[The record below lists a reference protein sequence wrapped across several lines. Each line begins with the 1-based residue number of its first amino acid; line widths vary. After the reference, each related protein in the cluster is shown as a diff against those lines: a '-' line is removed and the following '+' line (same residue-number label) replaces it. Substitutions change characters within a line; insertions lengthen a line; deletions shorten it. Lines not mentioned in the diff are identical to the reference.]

1 MTKLFSPAIKIIN
14 KMRYKKKITF
24 MALLFF
30 IPIGIQFFYHIDT
43 IYRQKDNLTQQLKSI
58 ESNKNVILLIKKIAE
73 YRGLN
78 QKHVN
83 TNDRFKNKINRLKQE
98 IDRTFSEIKNPFL
111 RQNSLFK
118 KSYYN
123 WKNIKDKNIDENS
136 FNKYSK
142 IIKLLIYLVDA
153 NIHIINQQYQTIQ
166 LHYISDILNN
176 KLLWI
181 SEYIAQTRGIG
192 TKILSKKKI
201 TDKEKNTLLHLYTLI
216 KANHNDI
223 VTSQYLNNIY
233 LEQKNLYKQDTLEL
247 NQFLNIV
254 NENFITNSKFEIES
268 KKFFSYASD
277 IIQNKYKIRENLLNI
292 YRSLINEQKQSLTK
306 RANYSFVLIL
316 TLLFF
321 MFYIIGAFYYSVIR
335 SLKQLNYAS
344 MEITKGHLQTTLKT
358 ETEDELNDAFIT
370 FNQMAESIRENTAF
384 LDGYKLAID
393 ESSIV
398 SKTDKHGFI
407 TYANQKFCDL
417 SGYEKSE
424 LLGQPHNIIRHPDV
438 PKEVFKEL
446 WRTIKSKQVW
456 QGIVPNKRKDGSTY
470 IVNATIMPMLNADG
484 EIKEYIAVRHDITE
498 LEESKELLK
507 KQETDYLTKLYNRNK
522 MVKDIKLFHNPVL
535 IFLNINSFGKL
546 NDFFGSKTGDQV
558 LITLS
563 SWLYRI
569 TQNNGAKLYKLHAD
583 QFAILSEKNSTKE
596 EHFISFITQILEF
609 IESNTI
615 EDENQN
621 QITISMT
628 AGIAFNQRNEHKN
641 LLTHADIALK
651 QAKKANKKFIIF
663 EQSMQ
668 QEDNYS
674 KNMEWIQEIRSA
686 INEDRITPYY
696 QPIINNKNEKIEKYE
711 ALVRLIKRDGQ
722 VISPFFFLDI
732 AKQVN
737 LYEQITH
744 IVINKSFKTFR
755 NLPYE
760 FSINL
765 SVDDIN
771 NNKTIEFLKNRLEE
785 FPNPNRVVLEI
796 VESEQI
802 TDYTKV
808 EQFIKEVKSYGV
820 KIAIDDFGSGYS
832 NFEHILRLDADYL
845 KIDGSLIKNID
856 KEQNALIIVKAI
868 NDFSKRLSRK
878 TIVEF
883 VRNRK
888 IYDIVKALGCDY
900 SQGFYLG
907 EPMQNPKVENYI
919 KQKDLEI
926 APN

>member
-1 MTKLFSPAIKIIN
+1 MIELFSPAIKIIN

-43 IYRQKDNLTQQLKSI
+43 IYRQKDNLNQQLQSVD
-58 ESNKNVILLIKKIAE
+58 SNKNLVLLIKKIAE
-73 YRGLN
+73 YRGLS
-78 QKHVN
+78 QKQVDAKN
-83 TNDRFKNKINRLKQE
+83 MFKKEINRLEKE
-98 IDRTFSEIKNPFL
+98 INILFLKIESPFLIQNPLFKRSYERWKDIKN
-111 RQNSLFK
+111 
-118 KSYYN
+118 
-123 WKNIKDKNIDENS
+123 KNIDKKY
-136 FNKYSK
+136 FDKYSQ
-142 IIKLLIYLVDA
+142 IIKLLINLVDA
-153 NIHIINQQYQTIQ
+153 NMHIGNQQYQTIQ
-166 LHYISDILNN
+166 LHYISDILHN
-176 KLLWI
+176 KLLWL
-181 SEYIAQTRGIG
+181 SEYLAQTRGIS
-192 TKILSKKKI
+192 TRILSTKEI
-201 TDKEKNTLLHLYTLI
+201 TDQEKTDLLHLYTLI
-216 KANHNDI
+216 KANQDAI
-223 VTSQYLNNIY
+223 STSQYLNN
-233 LEQKNLYKQDTLEL
+233 LYSQQEDLYIKDTLEL
-247 NQFLNIV
+247 NQFLNIL
-254 NENFITNSKFEIES
+254 NENFITNSKFTIDS
-268 KKFFSYASD
+268 KEFFTYASK
-277 IIQNKYKIRENLLNI
+277 IIQNKYKIRDNLLKI
-292 YRSLINEQKQSLTK
+292 YKSLIKEQQRELTS
-306 RANYSFVLIL
+306 RANYSFILIS
-316 TLLFF
+316 LLLLF

-344 MEITKGHLQTTLKT
+344 MEITKGHLQTTLT
-358 ETEDELNDAFIT
+358 TDTDDELNDAFIT

-384 LDGYKLAID
+384 LDGYKIAID

-398 SKTDKHGFI
+398 SKTDTHGFI
-407 TYANQKFCDL
+407 TYANQKFCDI

-438 PKEVFKEL
+438 PRDVFKDL
-446 WRTIKSKQVW
+446 WKIIKSKQVW
-456 QGIVPNKRKDGSTY
+456 QGIVPNKRKDGTTY
-470 IVNATIMPMLNADG
+470 IVNATIIPMLDANG
-484 EIKEYIAVRHDITE
+484 NIKEYIAVRHDITE

-563 SWLYRI
+563 SWLDRI
-569 TQNNGAKLYKLHAD
+569 TKNNGAKLYKLHAD
-583 QFAILSEKNSTKE
+583 QFAILSEKNSTKDE
-596 EHFISFITQILEF
+596 YFIRFITQILEF

-628 AGIAFNQRNEHKN
+628 AGIAFNQGNEHKN

-651 QAKKANKKFIIF
+651 QAKKANKKFTIF
-663 EQSMQ
+663 DQSMQ

-696 QPIINNKNEKIEKYE
+696 QPIINNKTGKIEKYE

-744 IVINKSFKTFR
+744 IVINKSFETFK

-771 NNKTIEFLKNRLEE
+771 NNNTIKFLKNRFEN
-785 FPNPNRVVLEI
+785 FPNLNRVVLEI

-808 EQFIKEVKSYGV
+808 EKFIKDVKSYGV

-832 NFEHILRLDADYL
+832 NFEHILRLDANYL

-856 KEQNALIIVKAI
+856 KDQNALIIVKAI
-868 NDFSKRLSRK
+868 NDFSKRLNRK

-883 VRNRK
+883 VHNRK
-888 IYDIVKALGCDY
+888 IYDIVRALGCDY

-907 EPMQNPKVENYI
+907 EPMQSPKVEEYLA
-919 KQKDLEI
+919 KEVLEI
-926 APN
+926 N

>member
-1 MTKLFSPAIKIIN
+1 LIELFSPAIKIIN

-43 IYRQKDNLTQQLKSI
+43 IYKQKNNLNQQLQSLD
-58 ESNKNVILLIKKIAE
+58 SNKNLVLLIKKIAE

-83 TNDRFKNKINRLKQE
+83 TQNIFKDRINKLEEEINIL
-98 IDRTFSEIKNPFL
+98 FSEVESPFL
-111 RQNSLFK
+111 RQNPLFK
-118 KSYYN
+118 KSHES
-123 WKNIKDKNIDENS
+123 WIEIKNRDKKS
-136 FNKYSK
+136 FDKYSQT
-142 IIKLLIYLVDA
+142 IKLLINLVDS
-153 NIHIINQQYQTIQ
+153 NMHTGSQQYQTIQ
-166 LHYISDILNN
+166 LHYISDILHN
-176 KLLWI
+176 KLLWL
-181 SEYIAQTRGIG
+181 SEHLAQTRGIG
-192 TKILSKKKI
+192 SRILSKKEI
-201 TDKEKNTLLHLYTLI
+201 TDQEKTDLLHLYTLI
-216 KANHNDI
+216 KANHDAI
-223 VTSQYLNNIY
+223 STSQYLNKIY
-233 LEQKNLYKQDTLEL
+233 YEQENLYIQDTLEL
-247 NQFLNIV
+247 NQFLNIL
-254 NENFITNSKFEIES
+254 NENFITNSKFAISS
-268 KKFFSYASD
+268 KEFFTYASN
-277 IIQNKYKIRENLLNI
+277 IIQNKYKMRENLLKI
-292 YRSLINEQKQSLTK
+292 YKSLIKEQQQSLTNK
-306 RANYSFVLIL
+306 ANYSFVLISL
-316 TLLFF
+316 LLFF

-344 MEITKGHLQTTLKT
+344 MEITKGHLQTTLIT
-358 ETEDELNDAFIT
+358 DTEDELNDAFIT

-384 LDGYKLAID
+384 LDGYKIAID

-398 SKTDKHGFI
+398 SKTDIHGFI
-407 TYANQKFCDL
+407 TYANQKFCDI
-417 SGYEKSE
+417 SGYKKSE
-424 LLGQPHNIIRHPDV
+424 LLGKPHNIIRHPDV
-438 PKEVFKEL
+438 PREIFKEL
-446 WRTIKSKQVW
+446 WKTIKAKEVW
-456 QGIVPNKRKDGSTY
+456 QGIVPNKRKDGTTY
-470 IVNATIMPMLNADG
+470 IVNATIIPMLDANG
-484 EIKEYIAVRHDITE
+484 NIKEYIAVRHDITE

-507 KQETDYLTKLYNRNK
+507 KQETDYLTKLYNRNR

-563 SWLYRI
+563 SWLDRI

-596 EHFISFITQILEF
+596 EYFISFITQILEF

-628 AGIAFNQRNEHKN
+628 AGIAFNHKNEHKN

-651 QAKKANKKFIIF
+651 QAKKANKKFTIF
-663 EQSMQ
+663 DQSMQ
-668 QEDNYS
+668 QENNYS

-686 INEDRITPYY
+686 INEDRIIPYY
-696 QPIINNKNEKIEKYE
+696 QPIINNKTEKIEKYE
-711 ALVRLIKRDGQ
+711 ALVRLIKRDKE

-744 IVINKSFKTFR
+744 IMINKSFATFR

-765 SVDDIN
+765 SIDDIN
-771 NNKTIEFLKNRLEE
+771 NSKTIKFLKNRLEN
-785 FPNPNRVVLEI
+785 FPNPQRVVLEI

-808 EQFIKEVKSYGV
+808 EKFIKDVKSYGV

-832 NFEHILRLDADYL
+832 NFEHILRLDANYL

-856 KEQNALIIVKAI
+856 KDQNALIIVKAI
-868 NDFSKRLSRK
+868 NDFSKRLNRK

-883 VRNRK
+883 VHNRK

-907 EPMQNPKVENYI
+907 EPMQSPKIEECKVKEV
-919 KQKDLEI
+919 LEI
-926 APN
+926 N

>member
-1 MTKLFSPAIKIIN
+1 
-14 KMRYKKKITF
+14 

-30 IPIGIQFFYHIDT
+30 IPIGIQFFYHIDD
-43 IYRQKDNLTQQLKSI
+43 IQSQKESLNQQLQSLD
-58 ESNKNVILLIKKIAE
+58 SNKNLILLIKKIAE
-73 YRGLN
+73 YRGAN
-78 QKHVN
+78 QKNVDK
-83 TNDRFKNKINRLKQE
+83 TILQRSITSLKKE
-98 IDRTFSEIKNPFL
+98 IDTLFSNIDSPFLIKN
-111 RQNSLFK
+111 NLFK
-118 KSYYN
+118 DSYTS
-123 WKNIKDKNIDENS
+123 WDSIKDQKIDKKS
-136 FNKYSK
+136 FDKYSQ
-142 IIKLLIYLVDA
+142 IIKLLIQLVDF
-153 NIHIINQQYQTIQ
+153 NIHLGNQQYQTIQ
-166 LHYISDILNN
+166 LHYISDILHN
-176 KLLWI
+176 KLLWLT
-181 SEYIAQTRGIG
+181 EYIAQTRGIG
-192 TKILSKKKI
+192 TRILSKKEI
-201 TDKEKNTLLHLYTLI
+201 TNQEKTDLLHLYALI
-216 KANHNDI
+216 KANHDAI
-223 VTSQYLNNIY
+223 STYQYLNDIY
-233 LEQKNLYKQDTLEL
+233 PQWRDLYKKNTLEL
-247 NQFLNIV
+247 KKFLSLL
-254 NENFITNSKFEIES
+254 NENFITNSKFTINS
-268 KKFFSYASD
+268 KEFFDYVSN
-277 IIQNKYKIRENLLNI
+277 IIKNKYRIRENILNAYKKLLKKQKQI
-292 YRSLINEQKQSLTK
+292 LINKII
-306 RANYSFVLIL
+306 YSFILISLLVL
-316 TLLFF
+316 F
-321 MFYIIGAFYYSVIR
+321 MFYVIGAFYYSVIR
-335 SLKQLNYAS
+335 SLQQLNYAS
-344 MEITKGHLQTTLKT
+344 MEITKGHLQTTLIT

-384 LDGYKLAID
+384 LDGYKIAID

-398 SKTDKHGFI
+398 SKTDKYGFI
-407 TYANQKFCDL
+407 TYANQKFCDI
-417 SGYEKSE
+417 SGYTKSE
-424 LLGQPHNIIRHPDV
+424 LLGKPHNIIRHPDV

-446 WRTIKSKQVW
+446 WRTIKSKKVW
-456 QGIVPNKRKDGSTY
+456 QGIVPNKRKDGTNY
-470 IVNATIMPMLNADG
+470 IVDATIMPMLDANGD
-484 EIKEYIAVRHDITE
+484 IKEYIAVRHDITE

-522 MVKDIKLFHNPVL
+522 MVKDIKLFNNPVL

-563 SWLYRI
+563 VWLDRI
-569 TQNNGAKLYKLHAD
+569 TKNNNAKLYKLHAD
-583 QFAILSEKNSTKE
+583 QFAILTEKNGTKDE
-596 EHFISFITQILEF
+596 YFISFIKQILDF

-615 EDENQN
+615 EDEQYN

-628 AGIAFNQRNEHKN
+628 AGIAFNNKNEHNN

-651 QAKKANKKFIIF
+651 QAKKANKKFTIF
-663 EQSMQ
+663 DQSMQ

-696 QPIINNKNEKIEKYE
+696 QPIINNKTEKIEKYE
-711 ALVRLIKRDGQ
+711 ALVRLIKKDGS

-744 IVINKSFKTFR
+744 IVIDKSFNTFK

-771 NNKTIEFLKNRLEE
+771 NHKTIKFLKNRLEN
-785 FPNPNRVVLEI
+785 FPHPQRVVLEI

-832 NFEHILRLDADYL
+832 NFEHILRLDANYL

-856 KEQNALIIVKAI
+856 KDQNALIIVKAI
-868 NDFSKRLSRK
+868 NDFSKRLNRK

-883 VRNRK
+883 VHNRK
-888 IYDIVKALGCDY
+888 IYDIAKALGCDY

-907 EPMQNPKVENYI
+907 EPMKIPKVETTI
-919 KQKDLEI
+919 IERTLAI
-926 APN
+926 SSL